1 MKSKKLNANHLK
13 MIAIV
18 AMTIDHIAD
27 IIYPSFPANPVA
39 IVMHMIGRLTAPIMW
54 FFIAEGFYKTRSL
67 KKYFFRLLLFAVISH
82 FFQVTGVPLNSAHL
96 LLSVMLL
103 QKLFIQRKIYFIFSF
118 LRVIQINLIKIFGKF
133 FIIPDFCVE

>member
-54 FFIAEGFYKTRSL
+54 FFIAEGFF
-67 KKYFFRLLLFAVISH
+67 KYELR
-82 FFQVTGVPLNSAHL
+82 AHACFC
-96 LLSVMLL
+96 SIKYIF
-103 QKLFIQRKIYFIFSF
+103 KLF
-118 LRVIQINLIKIFGKF
+118 
-133 FIIPDFCVE
+133 

>member
-1 MKSKKLNANHLK
+1 MFSRLEVDGGSMKSKKLNANHLK

-54 FFIAEGFYKTRSL
+54 FFIAEGFFYTKNYP
-67 KKYFFRLLLFAVISH
+67 KYLFRMFVFAIVSH
-82 FFQVTGVPLNSAHL
+82 FTYCFAFGI
-96 LLSVMLL
+96 LS
-103 QKLFIQRKIYFIFSF
+103 KFSSTSKSF
-118 LRVIQINLIKIFGKF
+118 
-133 FIIPDFCVE
+133 